1 MTDYVPLER
10 PVKMVGPRVL
20 VEDVKSRLI
29 LMNPVS
35 RIRIKTGGKN
45 MQLWQKN
52 VRTVEPYIPGEQ
64 PMDKK
69 VIKLNTNENP
79 YPPSPLVLKAA
90 EEFAKKG
97 EDALRKYPDPEVRKL
112 VQTLSAYHGVWPEN
126 VFVGVG
132 SDDVLSVAFLTF
144 FNSDKKILF
153 PDVTYSFYPVWGD
166 VYRIPYHKVKTDEDF
181 RIKADDYLV
190 QNGGIVIANP
200 NAPTGMSLSI
210 NDIEKIVEGNP
221 ASVVIIDEAYID
233 FGGKSALE
241 LTREY
246 DNVLVVRTFSK
257 SRSLA
262 GLRVGYAIGNEALIK
277 AMNDVKFS
285 INSYTM
291 NAPSILLGSA
301 SVKDDEYFRKCIRQI
316 KDTRDYTVEN
326 LERLQFKVLPSDANF
341 VFATH
346 IRFKAEEIF
355 KALKERK
362 IYVRYFK
369 KPRIDN
375 FLRISIGT
383 DDEMRAFFKA
393 LRDILHIFSLNSL

>member
-1 MTDYVPLER
+1 
-10 PVKMVGPRVL
+10 
-20 VEDVKSRLI
+20 
-29 LMNPVS
+29 
-35 RIRIKTGGKN
+35 
-45 MQLWQKN
+45 MQLWKKN
-52 VRTVEPYIPGEQ
+52 VRDVEPYTPGEQ
-64 PMDKK
+64 PLDEK

-79 YPPSPLVLKAA
+79 YPPSPLVMQAAA
-90 EEFAKKG
+90 ELAKKG
-97 EDALRKYPDPEVRKL
+97 EDDLRKYPDPEVKKL

-153 PDVTYSFYPVWGD
+153 PDITYSFYPVWCD
-166 VYRIPYHKVKTDEDF
+166 VYRIPYKTVKTDEDF
-181 RIKADDYLV
+181 RIQADDYMTP
-190 QNGGIVIANP
+190 NGGVVIANP
-200 NAPTGMSLSI
+200 NAPTGRSLPI
-210 NDIEKIVEGNP
+210 EDIEKIIKGNP

-241 LTREY
+241 LTRDY
-246 DNVLVVRTFSK
+246 DNLLVVRTFSK

-262 GLRVGYAIGNEALIK
+262 GLRVGYAMGNADLIS
-277 AMNDVKFS
+277 AMNNVKFS

-291 NAPSILLGSA
+291 NAPSIQLGCA
-301 SVKDDEYFRKCIRQI
+301 SVKDKEYFLKCIRQI
-316 KDTRDYTVEN
+316 KDTRDYMVEN

-346 IRFKAEEIF
+346 IRYKAEDIF

-362 IYVRYFK
+362 IFVRYFN

-375 FLRISIGT
+375 YLRISVGT
-383 DDEMRAFFKA
+383 DDEMRKFFKT
-393 LRDILHIFSLNSL
+393 LRDVLHGFALSF

>member
-1 MTDYVPLER
+1 
-10 PVKMVGPRVL
+10 
-20 VEDVKSRLI
+20 
-29 LMNPVS
+29 
-35 RIRIKTGGKN
+35 

-52 VRTVEPYIPGEQ
+52 VRKVEPYVPGEQ
-64 PMDKK
+64 PLDEK

-79 YPPSPLVLKAA
+79 YPPSPLVMKAA
-90 EEFAKKG
+90 DELAKKG
-97 EDALRKYPDPEVRKL
+97 ENPLRKYPDPEVKKL

-166 VYRIPYHKVKTDEDF
+166 VYHIPYKTVKTDEDF
-181 RIKADDYLV
+181 KIKADDYLV
-190 QNGGIVIANP
+190 PNGGIVIANP
-200 NAPTGMSLSI
+200 NAPTGMSLTLS
-210 NDIEKIVEGNP
+210 DIEKIVEGNP

-277 AMNDVKFS
+277 AMNDIKFS

-316 KDTRDYTVEN
+316 RDTRDYTVEN

-362 IYVRYFK
+362 IYVRYFN

-375 FLRISIGT
+375 YLRISIGT
-383 DDEMRAFFKA
+383 DEEMRAFFKV
-393 LRDILHIFSLNSL
+393 LRDILHTFSLNLL